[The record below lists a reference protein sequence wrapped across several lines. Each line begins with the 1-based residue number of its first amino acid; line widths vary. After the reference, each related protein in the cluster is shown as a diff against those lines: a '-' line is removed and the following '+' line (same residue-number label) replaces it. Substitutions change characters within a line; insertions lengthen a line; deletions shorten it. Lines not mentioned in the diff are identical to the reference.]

1 MSSPCHP
8 HHSLQQVLLGECLS
22 GALYVDDFRRMM
34 AEVGLSAWGICNSRR
49 VEVDKPGLKQQLG
62 DIKLYSLTVR
72 AVKLPPGEADDLPED
87 YGQVSSEV
95 TDAGSLLLLCFYI
108 YEKH

>member
-1 MSSPCHP
+1 
-8 HHSLQQVLLGECLS
+8 
-22 GALYVDDFRRMM
+22 MM

-95 TDAGSLLLLCFYI
+95 TDAGSLLLLCFYSFSSSLPSGI
-108 YEKH
+108 GSQQLLAG